1 MINLRQARGV
11 GGGGMNYARHRDS
24 EMHYYL
30 VIHALL
36 AFQLMN
42 FSHQKWGN

>member
-1 MINLRQARGV
+1 MYINIINLRQEQGV
-11 GGGGMNYARHRDS
+11 GGGGMNYGSHHDS

-36 AFQLMN
+36 AFQ
-42 FSHQKWGN
+42 F